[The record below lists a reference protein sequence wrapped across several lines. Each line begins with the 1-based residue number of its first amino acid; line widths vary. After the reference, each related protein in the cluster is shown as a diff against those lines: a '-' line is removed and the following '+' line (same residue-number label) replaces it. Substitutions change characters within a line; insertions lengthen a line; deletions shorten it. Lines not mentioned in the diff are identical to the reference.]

1 MPGKHNVLNATAAAV
16 LAIEE
21 EISILNIQNA
31 LNKFQGVSRRMSFL
45 GKIEI
50 NNNLNFV
57 VDDYG
62 HHPTELKNTIE
73 TIRNIFP
80 KKEVTMVFQP
90 HRFSRTKDLFENFI
104 KVLQLVDNLILLP
117 IYPAGEKKIKEISST
132 ILEKELKKQGFK
144 KVYLSDSFSNLVE
157 ILSHIQTDKDSVLLI
172 QGAGNISDFSLKI
185 SELKK

>member
-31 LNKFQGVSRRMSFL
+31 LKKFQGVSRRMTFL

-50 NNNLNFV
+50 NNNPNFV
-57 VDDYG
+57 IDDYG

-104 KVLQLVDNLILLP
+104 KVFKQHYCVLQ
-117 IYPAGEKKIKEISST
+117 K
-132 ILEKELKKQGFK
+132 
-144 KVYLSDSFSNLVE
+144 
-157 ILSHIQTDKDSVLLI
+157 
-172 QGAGNISDFSLKI
+172 
-185 SELKK
+185 